1 MQDLQVFQS
10 SEFGE
15 LGVLIIEGREYFPAT
30 ACAKILGYKNPR
42 DVILKQCK
50 EDGVVKRDVI
60 DALGRTQQMKYITEG
75 NLYRLIVGSKLPAAE
90 RFERWIFDE
99 VLPTLRRQGYYG
111 SPSTPDIQAI
121 ITQAVTA
128 AVTETVKQ
136 LLPLLSAPTH
146 RRPAPSTDTD
156 ISFCSIID
164 NRCKLERFPAE
175 LVERVDSMLEDMTR
189 QQTLNF
195 SLIAR
200 FCTLNGHPIS
210 SPAVKTYFTRRFNQE
225 D

>member
-99 VLPTLRRQGYYG
+99 VLPALRRQGYYG
-111 SPSTPDIQAI
+111 TPSTPDIQAI

-136 LLPLLSAPTH
+136 LLPLMNVTPDNGFDQSYPYGGDVVRIRKRRYSGSVISRLDEALRKEVDMMICSERYTYQDVVDMLTEHGISLSIMAVC
-146 RRPAPSTDTD
+146 RYA
-156 ISFCSIID
+156 
-164 NRCKLERFPAE
+164 KRF
-175 LVERVDSMLEDMTR
+175 
-189 QQTLNF
+189 
-195 SLIAR
+195 
-200 FCTLNGHPIS
+200 H
-210 SPAVKTYFTRRFNQE
+210 
-225 D
+225 

>member
-30 ACAKILGYKNPR
+30 ACAKILGYSNTKDAIKR
-42 DVILKQCK
+42 HCRW
-50 EDGVVKRDVI
+50 VVKHDLPHPQNPEKTI
-60 DALGRTQQMKYITEG
+60 EMNFIPEG
-75 NLYRLIVGSKLPAAE
+75 DLYRLIVSSKLPAAE

-99 VLPTLRRQGYYG
+99 VLPALRRHGYYG

-136 LLPLLSAPTH
+136 LLPA
-146 RRPAPSTDTD
+146 
-156 ISFCSIID
+156 
-164 NRCKLERFPAE
+164 
-175 LVERVDSMLEDMTR
+175 
-189 QQTLNF
+189 
-195 SLIAR
+195 IAR
-200 FCTLNGHPIS
+200 PVPAGYEEEHPTRKRRYSGGTIYRLDEALRKEVDMMICSERYTYQDVVDMLTEHGIS
-210 SPAVKTYFTRRFNQE
+210 LSIMAVCRYAKRFH
-225 D
+225 

>member
-99 VLPTLRRQGYYG
+99 VLPALRRHGYYG

-136 LLPLLSAPTH
+136 LLPA
-146 RRPAPSTDTD
+146 
-156 ISFCSIID
+156 
-164 NRCKLERFPAE
+164 
-175 LVERVDSMLEDMTR
+175 
-189 QQTLNF
+189 
-195 SLIAR
+195 IAR
-200 FCTLNGHPIS
+200 PVPAGYEEEHPTRKRRYSGGTIYRLDEALRKEVDMMICSERYTYQDVVDMLTEHGIS
-210 SPAVKTYFTRRFNQE
+210 LSIMAVCRYAKRFH
-225 D
+225 

>member
-99 VLPTLRRQGYYG
+99 VLPALRRQGYYG
-111 SPSTPDIQAI
+111 TPSTPDIQAI

-136 LLPLLSAPTH
+136 LLPA
-146 RRPAPSTDTD
+146 
-156 ISFCSIID
+156 
-164 NRCKLERFPAE
+164 
-175 LVERVDSMLEDMTR
+175 
-189 QQTLNF
+189 
-195 SLIAR
+195 IAR
-200 FCTLNGHPIS
+200 PVPAGYEEEHPTRKRRYSGGTIYRLDEALRKEVDMMICSERYTYQDVVDMLTEHGIS
-210 SPAVKTYFTRRFNQE
+210 LSIMAVCRYAKRFH
-225 D
+225 

>member
-1 MQDLQVFQS
+1 MQDLQVFRS

-30 ACAKILGYKNPR
+30 ACARILGYKNPQEAIR
-42 DVILKQCK
+42 EKCKGVRETLTPTNGGKQK
-50 EDGVVKRDVI
+50 
-60 DALGRTQQMKYITEG
+60 MKYIPEG
-75 NLYRLIVGSKLPAAE
+75 DLYRLIVGSKLPAAE

-99 VLPTLRRQGYYG
+99 VLPALRRQGYYG
-111 SPSTPDIQAI
+111 TPSTPDIQAI

-128 AVTETVKQ
+128 AVTETIKQ
-136 LLPLLSAPTH
+136 LLPLLDAAVHRRSAP
-146 RRPAPSTDTD
+146 APDAD

-175 LVERVDSMLEDMTR
+175 LVEQVDSMLEDMTR

-210 SPAVKTYFTRRFNQE
+210 SPAVKTYFTRRFNAE